1 MSYGWNRDQSH
12 PSQQSAADLANS
24 FLSSVGQ
31 ELHSNNHYESQ
42 GRYGD
47 YRNEDYR
54 RREDLEHRGSR
65 YRDRSPRDTSRRSR
79 RSSRENRRE
88 RSPRYH
94 RRDDYH
100 RSSRRRSVSRHSRRR
115 RTSRSPPAFR
125 REEVDV
131 IPLSKRPRRL
141 HNWDMAP
148 AGMEGM
154 TAQQVKM
161 TGLFPLPGQVV
172 GTRTPQS
179 FQPPPQRMEDATPK
193 QSKKLYVGQI
203 PNTTDEVT
211 LCDFF
216 NATIRHELQD
226 KTPVVGAQ
234 INHEKNFAFIEF
246 HTSQQATA
254 CMVLDGI
261 SFQGNTLKIR
271 RPNHYQPPEEQVP
284 GLSTNVPD
292 TPNKVFVG
300 GLPVYLT
307 DNQVMELLTS
317 FGELRAFNLVKD
329 TATGANKG
337 FAFCEYADPSVTD
350 LACQGLN
357 GMELG
362 DKKLIVQ
369 RASVGAKHIPPDYMS
384 GPILPANYVPVTSAK
399 EEDATRV
406 LQLMNMVS
414 PEELEDDEE
423 YQDIWEDIAEECAK
437 FGNIVD
443 MKIPKPQKD
452 QQVPGCGLIFVRY
465 ETTDET
471 LAALRALAGRKF
483 ADRTVVAT
491 FVDEQNY
498 LSDNF

>member
-1 MSYGWNRDQSH
+1 
-12 PSQQSAADLANS
+12 
-24 FLSSVGQ
+24 
-31 ELHSNNHYESQ
+31 
-42 GRYGD
+42 
-47 YRNEDYR
+47 
-54 RREDLEHRGSR
+54 
-65 YRDRSPRDTSRRSR
+65 
-79 RSSRENRRE
+79 
-88 RSPRYH
+88 
-94 RRDDYH
+94 
-100 RSSRRRSVSRHSRRR
+100 
-115 RTSRSPPAFR
+115 
-125 REEVDV
+125 
-131 IPLSKRPRRL
+131 
-141 HNWDMAP
+141 MAP

-423 YQDIWEDIAEECAK
+423 YQGKYRIKRKGERRL
-437 FGNIVD
+437 
-443 MKIPKPQKD
+443 MKNP
-452 QQVPGCGLIFVRY
+452 
-465 ETTDET
+465 
-471 LAALRALAGRKF
+471 
-483 ADRTVVAT
+483 
-491 FVDEQNY
+491 
-498 LSDNF
+498 

>member
-1 MSYGWNRDQSH
+1 MNPKAAMVITAMKIIVEEKIWNTEAVDTVIDLHATQAVVAEDHLGRIDE
-12 PSQQSAADLANS
+12 SALPVITEETITTAA
-24 FLSSVGQ
+24 V
-31 ELHSNNHYESQ
+31 
-42 GRYGD
+42 
-47 YRNEDYR
+47 
-54 RREDLEHRGSR
+54 
-65 YRDRSPRDTSRRSR
+65 
-79 RSSRENRRE
+79 
-88 RSPRYH
+88 
-94 RRDDYH
+94 
-100 RSSRRRSVSRHSRRR
+100 
-115 RTSRSPPAFR
+115 A
-125 REEVDV
+125 EEV
-131 IPLSKRPRRL
+131 KRPRRL

-317 FGELRAFNLVKD
+317 FGELRAFNLIWLVKD
-329 TATGANKG
+329 
-337 FAFCEYADPSVTD
+337 
-350 LACQGLN
+350 
-357 GMELG
+357 
-362 DKKLIVQ
+362 
-369 RASVGAKHIPPDYMS
+369 
-384 GPILPANYVPVTSAK
+384 
-399 EEDATRV
+399 
-406 LQLMNMVS
+406 
-414 PEELEDDEE
+414 
-423 YQDIWEDIAEECAK
+423 
-437 FGNIVD
+437 
-443 MKIPKPQKD
+443 
-452 QQVPGCGLIFVRY
+452 
-465 ETTDET
+465 
-471 LAALRALAGRKF
+471 
-483 ADRTVVAT
+483 
-491 FVDEQNY
+491 
-498 LSDNF
+498 